1 MRRPPKSSGK
11 AARLRRQSALTGG
24 KGEAMMN
31 TTDII
36 LIAGIALVV
45 GLAVAKLV
53 RNRKKGKCACG
64 CDVCTCGCGK
74 KKANRA

>member
-1 MRRPPKSSGK
+1 
-11 AARLRRQSALTGG
+11 
-24 KGEAMMN
+24 MMN